1 MWVALQIFDKFPF
14 FSRNRPTLTTLHIIL
29 LRFGFNRESQLLRVS
44 LAERLV
50 RKNSCWNVGTS
61 SPIAS
66 VSETNLSQ
74 GHAGHHFRAI
84 GAAV

>member
-14 FSRNRPTLTTLHIIL
+14 FSRNRLALTTLHTIL
-29 LRFGFNRESQLLRVS
+29 LRFGFNGESQLLRVS

-50 RKNSCWNVGTS
+50 RKNSCRNVGKS
-61 SPIAS
+61 PPIAS